1 MSNFNLYVHGVPVGH
16 EIWGPAEDQDYIKA
30 FYNNDDQEDV
40 SSFLCVENVKNKTF
54 YTYLRKKNVN
64 NSDGRPGSFIGITVS
79 FAGKFCKNTYTLF
92 QLFEAIYEKGI
103 VGNIIERSNGFERYK
118 IRSFANEASSI
129 LNSIHKTF
137 DTNLPNLGFQPTENL
152 PKSNGCIKYNLK
164 DVDSPVFFEESKT
177 KKILISAEFPSKEEE
192 NRKISKS
199 IAPLKEKCVEL
210 NNALSESENKLSSA
224 LKSNN
229 TLQQQIDSLNIKNKD
244 LNEQLKT
251 VEKSLEKKYE
261 QTINELE
268 QKLKKKDE
276 EFKKQKESKEQDIKN
291 TVNTIN
297 EPIQKLAR
305 LMASRFPDHSPYK
318 GKGEQKDSHDS
329 SSIFGIKIW
338 INTILTLGLCAIVAF
353 NTYSL
358 FKVKEIIETPQ
369 QISKNSGGDQLSTTN
384 VQDGTTQSNGKTFSS
399 TQNNSE
405 ETNVSNTHNLDF
417 KIDISDFSGSAEYG
431 KTYTISAKCKHK
443 PKHQKDTCLNNYRPI
458 FVIDNDTLQGNKFSV
473 TDSTKEMVEIKC
485 IIEGKEVKRSINIK
499 K

>member
-137 DTNLPNLGFQPTENL
+137 DTNLPNLGFQPAENL
-152 PKSNGCIKYNLK
+152 PKSNGFVRYNLK
-164 DVDSPVFFEESKT
+164 DVDSPVFFEESRT

-192 NRKISKS
+192 NRRISNS
-199 IAPLKEKCVEL
+199 VAPLNKKCAEL
-210 NNALSESENKLSSA
+210 ANSLSDSENKLSSA

-229 TLQQQIDSLNIKNKD
+229 TLQQQIDSLNNKNKD
-244 LNEQLKT
+244 LKEQLET
-251 VEKSLEKKYE
+251 VEKSLGKKYE

-268 QKLKKKDE
+268 QKLRKKDE
-276 EFKKQKESKEQDIKN
+276 ELKKQKESKEQDIKN
-291 TVNTIN
+291 AINSIN

-305 LMASRFPDHSPYK
+305 LMASRFPDTGSPNA
-318 GKGEQKDSHDS
+318 GRGEATSRS
-329 SSIFGIKIW
+329 SSASFDIKPW
-338 INTILTLGLCAIVAF
+338 INAVLTLVLCGVVAF
-353 NTYSL
+353 NTYRLSVL
-358 FKVKEIIETPQ
+358 GEDIRKIENKTSHTEPQ
-369 QISKNSGGDQLSTTN
+369 D
-384 VQDGTTQSNGKTFSS
+384 SS
-399 TQNNSE
+399 TINPQVSADHQTSE
-405 ETNVSNTHNLDF
+405 EPSSQPPTEELSFRIDVSGNKFNKKAIF
-417 KIDISDFSGSAEYG
+417 GEEYV
-431 KTYTISAKCKHK
+431 ISAKCAHENKHIYDECL
-443 PKHQKDTCLNNYRPI
+443 KDCTVTYEVEGARLTENR
-458 FVIDNDTLQGNKFSV
+458 FVV
-473 TDSTKEMVEIKC
+473 EDSATTKVIIKC
-485 IIEGKEVKRSINIK
+485 TINGEKKTREIIVEK
-499 K
+499 

>member
-276 EFKKQKESKEQDIKN
+276 ELKKQKESKEQDIKN
-291 TVNTIN
+291 TVNSIN

-305 LMASRFPDHSPYK
+305 LMASRFPDTGSPK
-318 GKGEQKDSHDS
+318 PDPSNRGANS
-329 SSIFGIKIW
+329 SSALFDIKNW
-338 INTILTLGLCAIVAF
+338 INTVLTLVLCGIVAF
-353 NTYSL
+353 NTYRLSVL
-358 FKVKEIIETPQ
+358 GEDIRKIENKTSHTEPQ
-369 QISKNSGGDQLSTTN
+369 D
-384 VQDGTTQSNGKTFSS
+384 SS
-399 TQNNSE
+399 TINPQVSADYQTSE
-405 ETNVSNTHNLDF
+405 EPSSQPPTEELSFRIDVSGNKFNKKAIF
-417 KIDISDFSGSAEYG
+417 GKEYV
-431 KTYTISAKCKHK
+431 ISAKCAHKNKHTNDACL
-443 PKHQKDTCLNNYRPI
+443 KDCEVTY
-458 FVIDNDTLQGNKFSV
+458 VITGADLKENNKFV
-473 TDSTKEMVEIKC
+473 VKDSTKNEVIIKC
-485 IIEGKEVKRSINIK
+485 TIDTMTVVRTIEIQK
-499 K
+499 

>member
-40 SSFLCVENVKNKTF
+40 SSFLCIENVKNKTF

-244 LNEQLKT
+244 LNEQLT
-251 VEKSLEKKYE
+251 NIEKSIGKKYD

-268 QKLKKKDE
+268 QKLKKKE
-276 EFKKQKESKEQDIKN
+276 EELKKQKESKEQDIKN
-291 TVNTIN
+291 AINSIN

-305 LMASRFPDHSPYK
+305 LMASRFPDTSSANTDHS
-318 GKGEQKDSHDS
+318 QKTSHS
-329 SSIFGIKIW
+329 SFALFDIKTW
-338 INTILTLGLCAIVAF
+338 INAVPTLFLCGIVAF
-353 NTYSL
+353 NTYLL
-358 FKVKEIIETPQ
+358 FGLDEEITEMKEKITLAEPQESSTPGSPDSFENQTSEEVPSPGETPK
-369 QISKNSGGDQLSTTN
+369 KN
-384 VQDGTTQSNGKTFSS
+384 
-399 TQNNSE
+399 
-405 ETNVSNTHNLDF
+405 
-417 KIDISDFSGSAEYG
+417 
-431 KTYTISAKCKHK
+431 
-443 PKHQKDTCLNNYRPI
+443 
-458 FVIDNDTLQGNKFSV
+458 
-473 TDSTKEMVEIKC
+473 
-485 IIEGKEVKRSINIK
+485 RSLE
-499 K
+499 